1 MSGMAEGY
9 RGVLLDAFGTLLTL
23 DDPVGRLQ
31 RSLAAKLGVEAS
43 AAAVEGALRAE
54 IAYYSEHCHEGRDA
68 GSLADLHVRCA
79 AILLD
84 ELAIQADPARAVE
97 LLGGAFRYRAYDD
110 VAPALEGLR
119 RAGVPV
125 AVVSNADYT
134 LPAMLA
140 SAGVHADHVFS
151 SAATGSSKPDP
162 AIFRFAIAALGLPA
176 ERLLHV
182 GDTPAADGAGARAAG
197 LAVRIIDRADG
208 RAAGTIGS
216 LTEILEMIE

>member
-1 MSGMAEGY
+1 MAGRY
-9 RGVLLDAFGTLLTL
+9 QGVLLDAFGTLLTL

-31 RSLAAKLGVEAS
+31 RSLAAELSVEAS
-43 AAAVEGALRAE
+43 AAAVEGALAAE
-54 IAYYSEHCHEGRDA
+54 IVYYADHCHEGRDA
-68 GSLADLHVRCA
+68 ESLADLHVRCA

-110 VAPALEGLR
+110 VGPALDGLR
-119 RAGVPV
+119 RAGAPV

-134 LPAMLA
+134 LPAMLD

-162 AIFRFAIAALGLPA
+162 GIFRFAIAALGLPA
-176 ERLLHV
+176 DRLLHV
-182 GDTPAADGAGARAAG
+182 GDTPATDGVGARAAG
-197 LAVRIIDRADG
+197 VAVRIIDRARG
-208 RAAGTIGS
+208 RGPGTIGS